1 MSNLYKQ
8 TYDFLLAQ
16 SPPDIKAM
24 ILKAVNNDSYYPPV
38 VREFVKRVILLAEQ
52 GS

>member
-8 TYDFLLAQ
+8 SYDFLLAQ
-16 SPPDIKAM
+16 TPPEVKAM
-24 ILKAVNNDSYYPPV
+24 ILKAVDNDSYYPPE